1 MNQMNSRYLL
11 PGILMAL
18 LWLWAGCTQAE
29 PAPTATSTGSVPAV
43 SQTTPTILPT
53 NTAVPPTATP
63 TATLPPTATTTPIP
77 TATAT
82 PPPTPV
88 GPGPTV
94 TPISVSD
101 KVGFELVAQV
111 GGTIN
116 SFAVSGDYILVGQG
130 PRLVVLDASD
140 PAELTPIGQSEVL
153 PGIVSNV
160 MVRGETAS
168 TEPAEVAVLT
178 AGHLLMVWDISDPT
192 QPVPLHS
199 LALPAAGSLLW
210 QDDIIYAAGLIASQY
225 VEQDGSGSQYFE
237 SYVATIDVSGPPRLL
252 DQITIPYN
260 IHATALVGDIL
271 YLGMGHQPAQG
282 TLGVVVTDPAQ
293 LGDPISIPLATD
305 VIFSLR
311 AYDDTLLV
319 GGYYKLSAFDVSD
332 PRRPRYLW
340 REEGAEIAQVYDFA
354 VRDGQVHTLG
364 WQAAGGFIPAQAVID
379 LPQPLPDPAVV
390 TPVGITTSLQR
401 GFGLLVVED
410 HLFRL
415 LESSLSVFR
424 LGGEEQTF
432 VGGYTPPLGG
442 PAVISDD
449 VVYVGLETGYIARYR
464 LPDLAPVDQTR
475 MPQRTIYSLTE
486 DNGRLYLT
494 ADNALHIYDAATL
507 APLGH
512 FDSDQDEFRSFLFQR
527 EWRRFALPVVDN
539 IVYAYALGFSTGQE
553 MITRLDVNS
562 PDQIRSL
569 PPIFLARDL
578 HLGALA
584 ANERWL
590 VASLYTSQPDADDFL
605 VFYERATLA
614 EIRTIPLPLAP
625 TTLWLQGNLLLA
637 GGGGTFRDDGF
648 LQFYQMPDGLSL
660 TSRRMPGVYDMVMG
674 EDNLAL
680 VTTHTDRRLLVLD
693 FTDPVLPQAVGAF
706 DLPYHRGHLAVSG
719 AYVLVSDPVMGLYLL
734 RLER

>member
-1 MNQMNSRYLL
+1 MMVSTKFLALFLFMLL
-11 PGILMAL
+11 VACSQPRPAL
-18 LWLWAGCTQAE
+18 TPTAVSQIT
-29 PAPTATSTGSVPAV
+29 PTATVL
-43 SQTTPTILPT
+43 PTI
-53 NTAVPPTATP
+53 TAVPPTATP

-82 PPPTPV
+82 PPPTPAD
-88 GPGPTV
+88 PGPTA

-116 SFAVSGDYILVGQG
+116 SFAVNGDYILAGQG
-130 PRLVVLDASD
+130 PRLLVLDASD
-140 PAELTPIGQSEVL
+140 PADLTPIGQSEVL

-160 MVRGETAS
+160 MVRGETA
-168 TEPAEVAVLT
+168 VLT
-178 AGHLLMVWDISDPT
+178 AGHLLMVWDISDSV
-192 QPVPLHS
+192 QPVPVHT
-199 LALPAAGSLLW
+199 LALPAAGMLLW

-225 VEQDGSGSQYFE
+225 VEEDGSGSQYFE
-237 SYVATIDVSGPPRLL
+237 SYVATIDVSGPPHLL
-252 DQITIPYN
+252 DQVTLPYHIQTI
-260 IHATALVGDIL
+260 ALVDDIL
-271 YLGMGHQPAQG
+271 YLAFANPRPGIIG
-282 TLGVVVTDPAQ
+282 TLGFEVGNPAQ
-293 LGDPISIPLATD
+293 LGDPISIPLAAR
-305 VIFSLR
+305 VVYSLR
-311 AYDDTLLV
+311 AYGDTLLV
-319 GGYYKLSAFDVSD
+319 GGDYELAAFDVTD
-332 PRRPRYLW
+332 PRRPRTLW
-340 REEGAEIAQVYDFA
+340 REEGAEIAQAYDFA
-354 VRDGQVHTLG
+354 VWDGQVHTLG
-364 WQAAGGFIPAQAVID
+364 WQAAGAFIPAQAVID
-379 LPQPLPDPAVV
+379 LPQPLPDPAVI
-390 TPVGITTSLQR
+390 TPVGMQTSLQR
-401 GFGLLVVED
+401 GFGVLVVDD

-415 LESSLSVFR
+415 LDSSLSVFQ

-464 LPDLAPVDQTR
+464 LPDLAPVDQTG

-625 TTLWLQGNLLLA
+625 TTLWLQGDLLLA

-648 LQFYQMPDGLSL
+648 LQLYQMPDGLSL
-660 TSRRMPGVYDMVMG
+660 TSRRMPGVYDAVMG

-680 VTTHTDRRLLVLD
+680 VTTQTDRRLLVFD

-706 DLPYHRGHLAVSG
+706 DLPYHRGHLAVAG